1 MNQVSATGDSAAA
14 QLPKDAPLDEQ
25 IAWVNKRVAVLRQAI
40 GEVIVGQA
48 EVVQGAMIGLFAGGH
63 VLLEGVPGVGKTM
76 LVRALA
82 DAVNLAFSRVQFTP
96 DLMPTDII
104 GTHVLVTDDKG
115 GRAFNFRQGPIFT
128 NILLADEINRAT
140 PKTQSALLEA
150 MQERRVTVGRDTFT
164 LPPPFFVIATQ
175 NPLEMEGT
183 YPLPEAQ
190 LDRFMFKLHVPF
202 PTREDLHLIVQR
214 TVVVQQTEISA
225 VLSGPD
231 ILAVRDIA
239 IGCPIAHHV
248 VDYAIRLVEG
258 THGSL
263 APAQKYLRTG
273 ASPRAV
279 QSLIVGAKLNAIFD
293 GRTNASVDDIR
304 QLAAA
309 VLRHRVQLNF
319 DAEAD
324 GVATDDVIEAIIGE
338 VNRQAA

>member
-1 MNQVSATGDSAAA
+1 MSNDH
-14 QLPKDAPLDEQ
+14 LREDAPLAEQ
-25 IAWVNKRVAVLRQAI
+25 VAWVNGHVQALRDAI
-40 GEVIVGQA
+40 GEVIVGQRD
-48 EVVQGAMIGLFAGGH
+48 VVEGAMIGLFAGGH

-76 LVRALA
+76 LVKALS

-104 GTHVLVTDDKG
+104 GTHVLVADEGG

-150 MQERRVTVGRDTFT
+150 MQERRVTVGRDSFT
-164 LPPPFFVIATQ
+164 LDPPFFVIATQ

-202 PTREDLHLIVQR
+202 PTREDLHEIVQR
-214 TVVVQQTEISA
+214 TVVVHQKEISA
-225 VLSGPD
+225 VLGGAD
-231 ILAVRDIA
+231 ILAVRRVA
-239 IGCPIAHHV
+239 LGTPMAHHV
-248 VDYAIRLVEG
+248 VDYAIRVVEG

-263 APAQKYLRTG
+263 TPARDYLRTG

-279 QSLIVGAKLNAIFD
+279 QSMIIGAKLAALFD
-293 GRTNASVDDIR
+293 GRTNASIDDMR
-304 QLAAA
+304 ALALP

-324 GVATDDVIEAIIGE
+324 GIATDEVITAILAE
-338 VNRQAA
+338 VDRQQA

>member
-1 MNQVSATGDSAAA
+1 MTIDH
-14 QLPKDAPLDEQ
+14 LPADAPLDEQ
-25 IAWVNKRVAVLRQAI
+25 IAWVNGHVKALRGAI
-40 GEVIVGQA
+40 GEIIVGQTD
-48 EVVQGAMIGLFAGGH
+48 VVEGAIIGLFAGGH

-82 DAVNLAFSRVQFTP
+82 SAVSLPFSRVQFTP

-115 GRAFNFRQGPIFT
+115 GRSFTFRQGPIFT
-128 NILLADEINRAT
+128 SILLADEINRAT

-150 MQERRVTVGRDTFT
+150 MQESRVTVGRDTFQ
-164 LPPPFFVIATQ
+164 LDAPFFVIATQ

-202 PTREDLHLIVQR
+202 PSREDLHAIVQR
-214 TVVVQQTEISA
+214 TVVVNESTIES
-225 VLSGPD
+225 VMGGVD
-231 ILAVRDIA
+231 ILAVRRIA

-263 APAQKYLRTG
+263 GPARQYLRTG

-279 QSLIVGAKLNAIFD
+279 QALIVGAKLGAIFD
-293 GRTNASVDDIR
+293 GRANASIDDIR
-304 QLAAA
+304 KLALP

-324 GVATDDVIEAIIGE
+324 GIATDHVIENLLGE
-338 VNRQAA
+338 VDKAAGTDRK

>member
-1 MNQVSATGDSAAA
+1 MSSKIPTE
-14 QLPKDAPLDEQ
+14 APLTEQ
-25 IAWVNKRVAVLRQAI
+25 IAWVKDRVTAVRSAI
-40 GEVIVGQA
+40 GELIVGQK
-48 EVVQGAMIGLFAGGH
+48 EVIEGTLIGLFAGGH

-82 DAVNLAFSRVQFTP
+82 DAVELPFSRVQFTP

-104 GTHVLVTDDKG
+104 GTHVLVTDESG
-115 GRAFNFRQGPIFT
+115 GRDFTFRSGPLFT

-150 MQERRVTVGRDTFT
+150 MQEASVTVGRETFT
-164 LPPPFFVIATQ
+164 LDRPFFVIATQ

-190 LDRFMFKLHVPF
+190 LDRFMFKLNVPF
-202 PTREDLHLIVQR
+202 PTTEDLHAIVQR
-214 TVVVQQTEISA
+214 TIVVKEHQIQSVISGQD
-225 VLSGPD
+225 V
-231 ILAVRDIA
+231 LAVRQIA
-239 IGCPIAHHV
+239 LGCPVAHHV

-263 APAQKYLRTG
+263 APARDHLRTG

-279 QSLIVGAKLNAIFD
+279 QALIIGAKLAAIFD
-293 GRTNASVDDIR
+293 GRTNASVQDIR
-304 QLAAA
+304 GLAKA
-309 VLRHRVQLNF
+309 VLRHRVHLNF

-324 GVATDDVIEAIIGE
+324 GIGSDKVIDALLVE
-338 VNRQAA
+338 VDRIAA